1 MVRPDRIV
9 VDRTGTRI
17 SADTQVDVGLRNFML
32 GVYNKLALGILLS
45 GLLAYVAGT
54 VAPVTQLV
62 FGTPLLYVVQWG
74 PIALIF
80 FSMFAMRNPSPTG
93 SAVLYW
99 AIVTLIG
106 LGMGVWV
113 LMAEQSIS
121 SATRGGASITTSY
134 TIIAKAFL
142 VTSAAFGG
150 LSLWGYT
157 TKRNITAWGS
167 ALTMALFGVVALS
180 LVSLLF
186 PPSGTF
192 EVLLMGAVFILSAGI
207 VAWQTQT
214 LKLGYYEYQGDARTL
229 AVMTN
234 WGALN
239 FFISFVNMFRILLM
253 FFSSRE

>member
-1 MVRPDRIV
+1 MVRPERIV
-9 VDRTGTRI
+9 IDRTGSRS
-17 SADTQVDVGLRNFML
+17 SADTQTDVGLRNFML

-45 GLLAYVAGT
+45 GILAYIAGT
-54 VAPVTQLV
+54 VPVVTALV

-74 PIALIF
+74 PLALILI
-80 FSMFAMRNPSPTG
+80 SSFAMRNPSPVGT
-93 SAVLYW
+93 AIVYW
-99 AIVTLIG
+99 AIVTMIG
-106 LGMGVWV
+106 LGMGIWV
-113 LMAEQSIS
+113 LAAEQSVGM
-121 SATRGGASITTSY
+121 ATRAGAGITTSY

-142 VTSAAFGG
+142 VTAAAFGG

-167 ALTMALFGVVALS
+167 ALTMAMFGVIALS

-214 LKLGYYEYQGDARTL
+214 LKLGYYEFQGDARTL